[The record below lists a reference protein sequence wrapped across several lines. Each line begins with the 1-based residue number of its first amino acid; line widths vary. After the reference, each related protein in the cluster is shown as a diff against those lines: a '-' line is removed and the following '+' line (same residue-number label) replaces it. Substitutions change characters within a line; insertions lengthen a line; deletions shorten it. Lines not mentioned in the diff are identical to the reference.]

1 MRRRLPLVA
10 LLAAAL
16 AALSLGLAACGD
28 DDDDAAEPPAAT
40 TAPATSAPSTTTAPA
55 ETTPPA
61 PAGGTVTVDAD
72 PSGQLVWVQK
82 TLTAPAGTV
91 TFEINNESSV
101 EHNFEIPDAGVG
113 PSETVTNASTT
124 LEADLQPGTYEYI
137 CSVPGHEQAGMVG
150 TLTVE

>member
-28 DDDDAAEPPAAT
+28 DDDEAAEPPAAT
-40 TAPATSAPSTTTAPA
+40 SAPATSAPSTTTAPE
-55 ETTPPA
+55 ETTPA

-72 PSGQLVWVQK
+72 PSGQLLWVQK
-82 TLTAPAGTV
+82 TLTAPAGPV

-101 EHNFEIPDAGVG
+101 PHNLAIQNGAQFG
-113 PSETVTNASTT
+113 PSETVTAGSTT
-124 LEADLQPGTYEYI
+124 LEAELTPGTYTFYCE
-137 CSVPGHEQAGMVG
+137 VPGHQQAGMEG